1 MDKEIV
7 SSQSLMDD
15 ASTYYA
21 NMVASGSWKSKVNKH
36 AQIIALT
43 TQITELKKEFN
54 ETNNV
59 VAFS

>member
-1 MDKEIV
+1 
-7 SSQSLMDD
+7 MDD